1 MFEIFGKCKCLF
13 IIIFNV
19 FNENND
25 KYVLSDE
32 SYPNGSLILMMN
44 PFQIDGKKSF
54 IFPYLFGKKNHQL
67 YKTWFLKSLWN
78 LYKM

>member
-32 SYPNGSLILMMN
+32 SYPNGCLILMMN

-54 IFPYLFGKKNHQL
+54 IFPYLFGKKFINFTKHD
-67 YKTWFLKSLWN
+67 F
-78 LYKM
+78 

>member
-1 MFEIFGKCKCLF
+1 MGNIFNFTNMMFEIFEKCKCVF

-44 PFQIDGKKSF
+44 PFQMDGKN
-54 IFPYLFGKKNHQL
+54 LFYFFGQYFQL
-67 YKTWFLKSLWN
+67 Y
-78 LYKM
+78 